1 MKTHR
6 IAHLALIA
14 TATLLI
20 CSIVLSIVGYF
31 IFLTDPRQG
40 PFNGYRFREISM
52 GLSPYLSLTAAFFAV
67 WLSKSRGLQMILIV
81 LYTLLGL
88 FAIAAGI
95 AAWSH
100 TGNILTLIMFPVIL
114 IVSLPSFIILRKQ

>member
-1 MKTHR
+1 
-6 IAHLALIA
+6 
-14 TATLLI
+14 
-20 CSIVLSIVGYF
+20 
-31 IFLTDPRQG
+31 
-40 PFNGYRFREISM
+40 M
-52 GLSPYLSLTAAFFAV
+52 GLSPYLSLTAAFVAV